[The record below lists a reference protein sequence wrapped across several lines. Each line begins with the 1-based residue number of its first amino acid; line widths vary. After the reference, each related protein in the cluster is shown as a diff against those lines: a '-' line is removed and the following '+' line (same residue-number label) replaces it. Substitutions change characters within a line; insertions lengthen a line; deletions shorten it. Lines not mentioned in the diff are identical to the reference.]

1 MTSPLQGEGRR
12 FNSGRVH
19 HLHFQSSVVGFPH
32 PSDVEMCRLYSSR
45 ISPRNGWEEIIILFL
60 RFSFHPSPFS
70 DIRGHVST
78 TIPIALRYR
87 WFASLLLNIVS
98 VLGDS
103 TDSWSRGYD
112 VAFTRRR
119 SPVQIRLGPPYLLN
133 IPITVSHPSRNAYCT
148 RL

>member
-32 PSDVEMCRLYSSR
+32 PSDVGMCRLYSSR

-70 DIRGHVST
+70 DIRGYVST

-133 IPITVSHPSRNAYCT
+133 IPITVSHPSRNSYCT